1 MKPILK
7 NILIISTLVVGGLA
21 FYGYKK
27 LQQIKAIFS
36 VMEILPV
43 GFSNFDFNLK
53 SGKIRMKIDVK
64 LINNSTDDLFVSGAG
79 LAVLKKIVIL
89 YKGVYLGEGE
99 VNINAIHL
107 PANNVLIIKN
117 TPIEGSAM
125 NLLANAKNLMNFSID
140 DVTIIGTIEAMGKQY
155 EISNA

>member
-1 MKPILK
+1 MKPIVK
-7 NILIISTLVVGGLA
+7 NLIIIATFVAGGLA
-21 FYGYKK
+21 YYGYKK
-27 LQQIKAIFS
+27 LLQIKAIFS

-53 SGKIRMKIDVK
+53 SGKIRMNIDVK
-64 LINNSTDDLFVSGAG
+64 LINHSKDDLFVTGAG
-79 LAVLKKIVIL
+79 FAVLKKIVIL

-99 VNINAIHL
+99 VNINSIHL
-107 PANNVLIIKN
+107 PAENVLVIKN

-125 NLLANAKNLMNFSID
+125 NLLANAKNLMNFNLD